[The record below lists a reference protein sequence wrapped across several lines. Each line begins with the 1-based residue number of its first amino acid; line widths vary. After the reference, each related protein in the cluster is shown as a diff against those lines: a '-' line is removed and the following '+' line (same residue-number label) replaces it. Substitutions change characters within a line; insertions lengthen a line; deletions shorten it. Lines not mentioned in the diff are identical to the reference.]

1 MGLEKENK
9 ELKENMSNLTKSFEK
24 INNFI
29 LGSFNKKE
37 IKKLSEYKE
46 PKVKTSTKASS
57 KKSSQTEINSKRSPV
72 TTRNRRGTKKVHA
85 EVVDSVQAWNEGE
98 DEENFEAIDES
109 ADFEEEE
116 ETESDEYE
124 TTPRKGSRRKKA
136 SGEGSGKKSAPVG
149 GMNKRAMNRDI
160 HAANRNTILHQLFH

>member
-1 MGLEKENK
+1 MSLEKENK
-9 ELKENMSNLTKSFEK
+9 ELKENMEHLTKSFER

-29 LGSFNKKE
+29 LSSFNKKE
-37 IKKLSEYKE
+37 TKKLTEHKE
-46 PKVKTSTKASS
+46 PKAKPSTKTNS
-57 KKSSQTEINSKRSPV
+57 KKSSQTEINTKRSPI
-72 TTRNRRGTKKVHA
+72 TTRNRRGTKKVHN

-98 DEENFEAIDES
+98 GEEDYEAIDES

-116 ETESDEYE
+116 EVESDDYD
-124 TTPRKGSRRKKA
+124 TTPRKGRKKKA
-136 SGEGSGKKSAPVG
+136 AGEGSGKKSAPAG